1 MPKTICE
8 ELKSKERYE
17 YKMITSVAI
26 LLAALSAARAQQHAY
41 TLDECIDYA
50 ISHNINV
57 QERALAIS
65 QQEIALNTSKNAWLP
80 DLNLDMSQMFGF
92 NNPGA
97 ASGNGSVSLA
107 EDGSATTGSVRASMP
122 LFDGFRIKN
131 QIQADRFSLMS
142 ATANLE
148 AAKKDI
154 SIQVAAYYLQCLYYK
169 GMADVSR
176 KQVETSREMV
186 RRAAI
191 LVEEGK
197 RPRSEQADA
206 EAQLALDEH
215 TLTND
220 EGQYTLS
227 LLTLAHALNMPD
239 IEGFRI
245 VEDEQAL
252 GLSSDATLQMPQ
264 TIYES
269 TVDSW
274 PTIISAQAGI
284 RQSESLLKVR
294 KADYYPQLNL
304 TGSIGTAYYN
314 LFHQG
319 GLGSFGHQLHSNF
332 GEIIGLSLSYPIFNR
347 YQTRNRVK
355 KASNEVLYQR
365 LDLENAKLRLRED
378 IQNAYYNATVAQK
391 KHQSSVKACE
401 DSRISVEYEEIRYE
415 EGRSS
420 IFDLLQAR
428 QKFHKAQ
435 QDAIQA
441 KYESMIRQKI
451 LEFYYSQK

>member
-1 MPKTICE
+1 MK
-8 ELKSKERYE
+8 

-26 LLAALSAARAQQHAY
+26 LLAALSAARAQEHAY

-80 DLNLDMSQMFGF
+80 DLNLGMSQMFGF

-186 RRAAI
+186 RRATI
-191 LVEEGK
+191 QVEEGK

-274 PTIISAQAGI
+274 PTIMSAQAGI

-314 LFHQG
+314 MFHQG
-319 GLGSFGHQLHSNF
+319 GLGSFGHQLHSNL
-332 GEIIGLSLSYPIFNR
+332 GEVIGLSLSYPIFNR
-347 YQTRNRVK
+347 FQTRNSVK
-355 KASNEVLYQR
+355 HASNDIIHQR
-365 LDLENAKLRLRED
+365 LALEDAKLKLRED

-391 KHQSSVKACE
+391 KRQSSVKACE
-401 DSRISVEYEEIRYE
+401 ASRISVEYEEIRYE

-435 QDAIQA
+435 QDAVQA
-441 KYESMIRQKI
+441 KYESLIRQKI
-451 LEFYYSQK
+451 LKFYYTR

>member
-1 MPKTICE
+1 MK
-8 ELKSKERYE
+8 

-26 LLAALSAARAQQHAY
+26 LLAALSAARAQEHAY

-186 RRAAI
+186 RRATI
-191 LVEEGK
+191 QVEEGK

-274 PTIISAQAGI
+274 PTIMSAQAGI

-314 LFHQG
+314 MFHQG
-319 GLGSFGHQLHSNF
+319 GLGSFGHQLHSNL
-332 GEIIGLSLSYPIFNR
+332 GEVIGLSLSYPIFNR
-347 YQTRNRVK
+347 FQTRNSVK
-355 KASNEVLYQR
+355 HASNDIIHQR
-365 LDLENAKLRLRED
+365 LALEDAKLKLRED

-391 KHQSSVKACE
+391 KRQSSVKACE
-401 DSRISVEYEEIRYE
+401 ASRISVEYEEIRYE

-435 QDAIQA
+435 QDAVQA
-441 KYESMIRQKI
+441 KYESLIRQKI
-451 LEFYYSQK
+451 LKFYYTR

>member
-1 MPKTICE
+1 MK
-8 ELKSKERYE
+8 

-26 LLAALSAARAQQHAY
+26 LLAALSAARAQEHAY

-57 QERALAIS
+57 QERALAIR

-186 RRAAI
+186 RRATI
-191 LVEEGK
+191 QVEEGK

-274 PTIISAQAGI
+274 PTIMSAQAGI

-314 LFHQG
+314 MFHQG
-319 GLGSFGHQLHSNF
+319 GLGSFGHQLHSNL
-332 GEIIGLSLSYPIFNR
+332 GEVIGLSLSYPIFNR
-347 YQTRNRVK
+347 FQTRNSVK
-355 KASNEVLYQR
+355 HASNDIIHQR
-365 LDLENAKLRLRED
+365 LALEDAKLKLRED

-391 KHQSSVKACE
+391 KRQSSVKACE
-401 DSRISVEYEEIRYE
+401 ASRISVEYEEIRYE

-435 QDAIQA
+435 QDAVQA
-441 KYESMIRQKI
+441 KYESLIRQKI
-451 LEFYYSQK
+451 LKFYYTR

>member
-1 MPKTICE
+1 MK
-8 ELKSKERYE
+8 

-122 LFDGFRIKN
+122 LFDGFKTKN

-186 RRAAI
+186 RRATI
-191 LVEEGK
+191 QVEEGK

-319 GLGSFGHQLHSNF
+319 GLGSFGHQLHSNL
-332 GEIIGLSLSYPIFNR
+332 GEVIGLSLSYPIFNR
-347 YQTRNRVK
+347 FQTRNSVK
-355 KASNEVLYQR
+355 HASNEILHQR
-365 LDLENAKLRLRED
+365 LALEDAKLKLRED

-401 DSRISVEYEEIRYE
+401 ASRISVEYEEIRYE

-428 QKFHKAQ
+428 QKYHKAQ
-435 QDAIQA
+435 QDAVQA
-441 KYESMIRQKI
+441 KYESLIRQKI
-451 LEFYYSQK
+451 LKFYYTR

>member
-1 MPKTICE
+1 MK
-8 ELKSKERYE
+8 

-26 LLAALSAARAQQHAY
+26 LLAALSAARAQEHAY

-274 PTIISAQAGI
+274 PTIMSAQAGI

-314 LFHQG
+314 MFHQG
-319 GLGSFGHQLHSNF
+319 GLGSFGHQLHSNL
-332 GEIIGLSLSYPIFNR
+332 GEVIGLSLSYPIFNR
-347 YQTRNRVK
+347 FQTRNSVK
-355 KASNEVLYQR
+355 HASNDIIHQR
-365 LDLENAKLRLRED
+365 LALEDAKLKLRED

-391 KHQSSVKACE
+391 KRQSSVKACE
-401 DSRISVEYEEIRYE
+401 ASRISVEYEEIRYE

-435 QDAIQA
+435 QDAVQA
-441 KYESMIRQKI
+441 KYESLIRQKI
-451 LEFYYSQK
+451 LKFYYTR

>member
-1 MPKTICE
+1 MK
-8 ELKSKERYE
+8 

-26 LLAALSAARAQQHAY
+26 LLAALSAARAQEHAY

-122 LFDGFRIKN
+122 LFDGFKTKN

-252 GLSSDATLQMPQ
+252 GLSSDATPQMPQ

-274 PTIISAQAGI
+274 PSIMSAQAGI

-319 GLGSFGHQLHSNF
+319 GLGSFGHQLHSNL
-332 GEIIGLSLSYPIFNR
+332 GEVIGLSLSYPIFNR
-347 YQTRNRVK
+347 FQTRNSVK
-355 KASNEVLYQR
+355 HASNEILHQR
-365 LDLENAKLRLRED
+365 LALEDAKLKLRED

-391 KHQSSVKACE
+391 KRQSSVKACE
-401 DSRISVEYEEIRYE
+401 ASRISVEYEEIRYE
-415 EGRSS
+415 EGRAS
-420 IFDLLQAR
+420 IFDLLQAC

-435 QDAIQA
+435 QDAVQA
-441 KYESMIRQKI
+441 KYESLIRQKI
-451 LEFYYSQK
+451 LEFYYAR

>member
-1 MPKTICE
+1 MK
-8 ELKSKERYE
+8 

-26 LLAALSAARAQQHAY
+26 LLAALSAARAQEHAY

-186 RRAAI
+186 RRATI
-191 LVEEGK
+191 QVEEGK

-304 TGSIGTAYYN
+304 TGSMGTAYYN
-314 LFHQG
+314 MFNQG
-319 GLGSFGHQLHSNF
+319 GLGSFGHQLHSNL
-332 GEIIGLSLSYPIFNR
+332 GEVIGLSLSYPIFNR
-347 YQTRNRVK
+347 FQTRNSVK
-355 KASNEVLYQR
+355 HASNDIIHQR
-365 LDLENAKLRLRED
+365 LALEDAKLKLRED

-391 KHQSSVKACE
+391 KRLSSVKACE
-401 DSRISVEYEEIRYE
+401 ASRISVEYEEIRYE

-435 QDAIQA
+435 QDAVQA
-441 KYESMIRQKI
+441 KYESLIRQKI
-451 LEFYYSQK
+451 LEFYYTR

>member
-1 MPKTICE
+1 MK
-8 ELKSKERYE
+8 

-26 LLAALSAARAQQHAY
+26 LLAALSAARAQEHAY

-186 RRAAI
+186 RRATI
-191 LVEEGK
+191 QVEEGK

-274 PTIISAQAGI
+274 PTIMSAQAGI

-314 LFHQG
+314 MFHQG
-319 GLGSFGHQLHSNF
+319 GLGSFGHQLHSNL
-332 GEIIGLSLSYPIFNR
+332 GEVIGLSLSYPIFNR
-347 YQTRNRVK
+347 FQTRNSVK
-355 KASNEVLYQR
+355 HASNDIIHQR
-365 LDLENAKLRLRED
+365 LALEDAKLKLRED

-391 KHQSSVKACE
+391 KRQSSVKACE
-401 DSRISVEYEEIRYE
+401 ASRISVEYEEIRYE

-428 QKFHKAQ
+428 QKYHKAQ
-435 QDAIQA
+435 QDAVQA
-441 KYESMIRQKI
+441 KYESLIRQKI
-451 LEFYYSQK
+451 LKFYYTR

>member
-1 MPKTICE
+1 MK
-8 ELKSKERYE
+8 

-107 EDGSATTGSVRASMP
+107 EDGSATTGTLRASMP

-264 TIYES
+264 TIYDS

-274 PTIISAQAGI
+274 PTIMSAQAGI

-304 TGSIGTAYYN
+304 TGSMGTAYYN

-319 GLGSFGHQLHSNF
+319 GLGSFGHQLHSNW
-332 GEIIGLSLSYPIFNR
+332 GEVIGLSLSFPIFNR
-347 YQTRNRVK
+347 YQTRNSVK
-355 KASNEVLYQR
+355 HASNEILHQR
-365 LDLENAKLRLRED
+365 LALEDAKLKLRED

-391 KHQSSVKACE
+391 KRQSSVKACE
-401 DSRISVEYEEIRYE
+401 ASRISVEYEEIRYE
-415 EGRSS
+415 EGRAS

-435 QDAIQA
+435 QDAVQA
-441 KYESMIRQKI
+441 KYESLIRQKI
-451 LEFYYSQK
+451 LEFYYTR

>member
-1 MPKTICE
+1 MK
-8 ELKSKERYE
+8 

-80 DLNLDMSQMFGF
+80 DLNLGMSQMFGF

-186 RRAAI
+186 RRATI
-191 LVEEGK
+191 QVEEGK

-264 TIYES
+264 TIYDS
-269 TVDSW
+269 TVDNW
-274 PTIISAQAGI
+274 PTIMSAQAGI

-304 TGSIGTAYYN
+304 TGSMGTAYYN

-319 GLGSFGHQLHSNF
+319 GLGSFGHQFHSNF
-332 GEIIGLSLSYPIFNR
+332 GEVIGLSLSFPIFNR
-347 YQTRNRVK
+347 YQTRNSVK
-355 KASNEVLYQR
+355 HASNEILHQR
-365 LDLENAKLRLRED
+365 LALEDAKLKLRED

-391 KHQSSVKACE
+391 KRQSSVKACE
-401 DSRISVEYEEIRYE
+401 ASRISVEYEEIRYE

-420 IFDLLQAR
+420 IFDQHLRSFTGPSEIPQSPTGCRASQVREPDTPENPGILLHTI
-428 QKFHKAQ
+428 KK
-435 QDAIQA
+435 
-441 KYESMIRQKI
+441 
-451 LEFYYSQK
+451 

>member
-1 MPKTICE
+1 MKYKTITTTVFC
-8 ELKSKERYE
+8 LSVVVAATAQERF
-17 YKMITSVAI
+17 
-26 LLAALSAARAQQHAY
+26 Y

-50 ISHNINV
+50 ISHHINV

-80 DLNLDMSQMFGF
+80 SLHLDMGQMFGF
-92 NNPGA
+92 HHPGA
-97 ASGNGSVSLA
+97 ASGNSSTPLA
-107 EDGSATTGSVRASMP
+107 DDGSATMGTITASMP
-122 LFDGFRIKN
+122 LFDGYRMKN
-131 QIQADRFSLMS
+131 QTEADKFSLIS

-186 RRAAI
+186 RRATI
-191 LVEEGK
+191 QVEEGR
-197 RPRSEQADA
+197 RPRSELADA

-215 TLTND
+215 TLTSD

-227 LLTLAHALNMPD
+227 LLTLAHALNMPNV
-239 IEGFRI
+239 EGFRI

-252 GLSSDATLQMPQ
+252 GFSSGATLQMPQ
-264 TIYES
+264 TVYES
-269 TVDSW
+269 TVDCW
-274 PTIISAQAGI
+274 PSIMSAQAGI

-332 GEIIGLSLSYPIFNR
+332 GEVIGLSLTYPLFNR
-347 YQTRNRVK
+347 FQTRNNVK
-355 KASNEVLYQR
+355 HASNEILHQR
-365 LDLENAKLRLRED
+365 LALEDAKLKLRED
-378 IQNAYYNATVAQK
+378 IQRAYYHATVAQK
-391 KHQSSVKACE
+391 KCQSSAKACE
-401 DSRISVEYEEIRYE
+401 ASRISMEYEEMRYE

-420 IFDLLQAR
+420 IFDFLQAR
-428 QKFHKAQ
+428 QKFHQAQ
-435 QDAIQA
+435 QDAVQA
-441 KYESMIRQKI
+441 KYESLIRQKI
-451 LEFYYSQK
+451 LEFYYTR

>member
-1 MPKTICE
+1 MK
-8 ELKSKERYE
+8 

-26 LLAALSAARAQQHAY
+26 LLAALSAARAQEHAY

-122 LFDGFRIKN
+122 LFDGFKTKN

-197 RPRSEQADA
+197 RPRNEQADA

-252 GLSSDATLQMPQ
+252 GLSSDATPQMPQ

-274 PTIISAQAGI
+274 PSIMSAQAGI

-319 GLGSFGHQLHSNF
+319 GLGSFGHQLHSNL
-332 GEIIGLSLSYPIFNR
+332 GEVIGLSLSYPIFNR
-347 YQTRNRVK
+347 FQTRNSVK
-355 KASNEVLYQR
+355 HASNEILHQR
-365 LDLENAKLRLRED
+365 LALEDAKLKLRED

-391 KHQSSVKACE
+391 KRQSSVKACE
-401 DSRISVEYEEIRYE
+401 ASRISVEYEEIRYE
-415 EGRSS
+415 EGRAS

-435 QDAIQA
+435 QDAVQA
-441 KYESMIRQKI
+441 KYESLIRQKI
-451 LEFYYSQK
+451 LEFYYAR

>member
-1 MPKTICE
+1 MK
-8 ELKSKERYE
+8 

-122 LFDGFRIKN
+122 LFDGFKTKN

-186 RRAAI
+186 RRATI
-191 LVEEGK
+191 QVEEGK

-274 PTIISAQAGI
+274 PTIMSAQAGI

-319 GLGSFGHQLHSNF
+319 GLGSFGHQLHSNL
-332 GEIIGLSLSYPIFNR
+332 GEVIGLSLSYPIFNR
-347 YQTRNRVK
+347 FQTRNSVK
-355 KASNEVLYQR
+355 HASNEILHQR
-365 LDLENAKLRLRED
+365 LALEDAKLKLRED

-391 KHQSSVKACE
+391 KRQSSVKACE
-401 DSRISVEYEEIRYE
+401 ASRISVEYEEIRYE

-428 QKFHKAQ
+428 QKYHKAQ
-435 QDAIQA
+435 QDAVQA
-441 KYESMIRQKI
+441 KYESLIRQKI
-451 LEFYYSQK
+451 LEFYYTR

>member
-1 MPKTICE
+1 MK
-8 ELKSKERYE
+8 

-26 LLAALSAARAQQHAY
+26 LLAALSAARAQEHAY

-274 PTIISAQAGI
+274 PTIMSAQAGI

-319 GLGSFGHQLHSNF
+319 GLGSFGHQLHSNL
-332 GEIIGLSLSYPIFNR
+332 GEVIGLSLSYPIFNR
-347 YQTRNRVK
+347 FQTRNSVK
-355 KASNEVLYQR
+355 HASNEILHQR
-365 LDLENAKLRLRED
+365 LALEDAKLKLRED

-391 KHQSSVKACE
+391 KRQSSVKACE
-401 DSRISVEYEEIRYE
+401 ASRISVEYEEIRYE

-435 QDAIQA
+435 QDAVQA
-441 KYESMIRQKI
+441 KYESLIRQKI
-451 LEFYYSQK
+451 LEFYYTR

>member
-1 MPKTICE
+1 MK
-8 ELKSKERYE
+8 

-26 LLAALSAARAQQHAY
+26 LLAALSAARAQEHAY

-122 LFDGFRIKN
+122 LFDGFKTKN

-245 VEDEQAL
+245 VEDEQVL

-274 PTIISAQAGI
+274 PTIMSAQAGI

-304 TGSIGTAYYN
+304 TGSMGTAYYN
-314 LFHQG
+314 MFHQG
-319 GLGSFGHQLHSNF
+319 GLGSFGHQLHSNL
-332 GEIIGLSLSYPIFNR
+332 GEVIGLSLSYPIFNR
-347 YQTRNRVK
+347 FQTRNSVK
-355 KASNEVLYQR
+355 HASNDIIHQR
-365 LDLENAKLRLRED
+365 LALEDAKLKLRED

-391 KHQSSVKACE
+391 KCQSSVKACE
-401 DSRISVEYEEIRYE
+401 ASRISVEYEEIRYE

-435 QDAIQA
+435 QDAVQA
-441 KYESMIRQKI
+441 KYESLIRQKI
-451 LEFYYSQK
+451 LKFYYTR

>member
-1 MPKTICE
+1 MK
-8 ELKSKERYE
+8 

-186 RRAAI
+186 RRATI
-191 LVEEGK
+191 QVEEGK

-252 GLSSDATLQMPQ
+252 GLSSDAAFQ
-264 TIYES
+264 TPEAIYKS

-274 PTIISAQAGI
+274 PTIMSAQAGI

-314 LFHQG
+314 MFHQG
-319 GLGSFGHQLHSNF
+319 GLGSFGHQLHSNL
-332 GEIIGLSLSYPIFNR
+332 GEVIGLSLSYPIFNR
-347 YQTRNRVK
+347 FQTRNSVK
-355 KASNEVLYQR
+355 HASNDIIHQR
-365 LDLENAKLRLRED
+365 LALEDAKLKLRED

-391 KHQSSVKACE
+391 KRQSSVKACE
-401 DSRISVEYEEIRYE
+401 ASRISVEYEEIRYE

-435 QDAIQA
+435 QDAVQA
-441 KYESMIRQKI
+441 KYESLIRQKI
-451 LEFYYSQK
+451 LKFYYTR

>member
-1 MPKTICE
+1 MK
-8 ELKSKERYE
+8 

-26 LLAALSAARAQQHAY
+26 LLAALSAARAQEHAY

-186 RRAAI
+186 RRATI
-191 LVEEGK
+191 QVEEGK

-304 TGSIGTAYYN
+304 TGSMGTAYYN
-314 LFHQG
+314 MFHQG
-319 GLGSFGHQLHSNF
+319 GLGSFGHQLHSNL
-332 GEIIGLSLSYPIFNR
+332 GEVIGLSLSYPIFNR
-347 YQTRNRVK
+347 FQTRNSVK
-355 KASNEVLYQR
+355 HASNDIIHQR
-365 LDLENAKLRLRED
+365 LALEDAKLKLRED

-391 KHQSSVKACE
+391 KRLSSVKACE
-401 DSRISVEYEEIRYE
+401 ASRISVEYEEIRYE

-435 QDAIQA
+435 QDAVQA
-441 KYESMIRQKI
+441 KYESLIRQKI
-451 LEFYYSQK
+451 LKFYYTR

>member
-1 MPKTICE
+1 MK
-8 ELKSKERYE
+8 

-26 LLAALSAARAQQHAY
+26 LLAALSAARAQEHAY

-191 LVEEGK
+191 LVEDGK

-274 PTIISAQAGI
+274 PTIMSAQAGI

-314 LFHQG
+314 MFHQG
-319 GLGSFGHQLHSNF
+319 GLGSFGHQLHSNL
-332 GEIIGLSLSYPIFNR
+332 GEVIGLSLSYPIFNR
-347 YQTRNRVK
+347 FQTRNSVK
-355 KASNEVLYQR
+355 HASNDIIHQR
-365 LDLENAKLRLRED
+365 LALEDAKLKLRED

-391 KHQSSVKACE
+391 RRQSSVKACE
-401 DSRISVEYEEIRYE
+401 ASRISVEYEEIRYE

-435 QDAIQA
+435 QDAVQA
-441 KYESMIRQKI
+441 KYESLIRQKI
-451 LEFYYSQK
+451 LKFYYTR

>member
-1 MPKTICE
+1 MK
-8 ELKSKERYE
+8 

-122 LFDGFRIKN
+122 LFDGFKTKN

-186 RRAAI
+186 RRATI
-191 LVEEGK
+191 QVEEGK

-252 GLSSDATLQMPQ
+252 RLSSDATPQMPQ

-319 GLGSFGHQLHSNF
+319 GLGSFGHQLHSNL
-332 GEIIGLSLSYPIFNR
+332 GEVIGLSLSYPIFNR
-347 YQTRNRVK
+347 FQTRNSVK
-355 KASNEVLYQR
+355 HASNEILHQR
-365 LDLENAKLRLRED
+365 LALEDAKLKLRED

-391 KHQSSVKACE
+391 KRQSSVKACE
-401 DSRISVEYEEIRYE
+401 ASRISVEYEEIRYE

-428 QKFHKAQ
+428 QKYHKAQ
-435 QDAIQA
+435 QDAVQA
-441 KYESMIRQKI
+441 KYESLIRQKI
-451 LEFYYSQK
+451 LEFYYAR

>member
-1 MPKTICE
+1 MK
-8 ELKSKERYE
+8 

-26 LLAALSAARAQQHAY
+26 FLAALSAARAQQHAY

-122 LFDGFRIKN
+122 LFDGFKTKN

-274 PTIISAQAGI
+274 PTIMSAQAGI

-319 GLGSFGHQLHSNF
+319 GLGSFGHQLHSNL
-332 GEIIGLSLSYPIFNR
+332 GEVIGLSLSYPIFNR
-347 YQTRNRVK
+347 FQTRNSVK
-355 KASNEVLYQR
+355 HASNEILHQR
-365 LDLENAKLRLRED
+365 LALEDAKLKLRED

-391 KHQSSVKACE
+391 KRQSSVKACE
-401 DSRISVEYEEIRYE
+401 ASRISVEYEEIRYE
-415 EGRSS
+415 EGRAS

-435 QDAIQA
+435 QDAVQA
-441 KYESMIRQKI
+441 KYESLIRQKI
-451 LEFYYSQK
+451 LEFYYTR

>member
-1 MPKTICE
+1 MK
-8 ELKSKERYE
+8 

-26 LLAALSAARAQQHAY
+26 LLAALSAARAQEHAY

-186 RRAAI
+186 RRATI
-191 LVEEGK
+191 QVEEGK

-269 TVDSW
+269 TIDSW
-274 PTIISAQAGI
+274 PTIMSAQAGI
-284 RQSESLLKVR
+284 HQGESLLKVR

-304 TGSIGTAYYN
+304 TGSMGTAYYN

-319 GLGSFGHQLHSNF
+319 GLGSFGHQLHSNL
-332 GEIIGLSLSYPIFNR
+332 GEVIGLSLSYPIFNR
-347 YQTRNRVK
+347 FQTRNSVK
-355 KASNEVLYQR
+355 HASNEILHQR
-365 LDLENAKLRLRED
+365 LALEDAKLKLRED

-391 KHQSSVKACE
+391 KRQSSVKACE
-401 DSRISVEYEEIRYE
+401 ASRISVEYEEIRYE
-415 EGRSS
+415 EGRAS

-435 QDAIQA
+435 QDAVQA
-441 KYESMIRQKI
+441 KYESLIRQKI
-451 LEFYYSQK
+451 LEFYYTR

>member
-1 MPKTICE
+1 MK
-8 ELKSKERYE
+8 

-26 LLAALSAARAQQHAY
+26 LLAALSAARAQEHAY

-131 QIQADRFSLMS
+131 QIQADKFSLIS

-191 LVEEGK
+191 LVEDGK

-274 PTIISAQAGI
+274 PTIMSAQAGI

-314 LFHQG
+314 MFHQG
-319 GLGSFGHQLHSNF
+319 GLGSFGHQLHSNL
-332 GEIIGLSLSYPIFNR
+332 GEVIGLSLSYPIFNR
-347 YQTRNRVK
+347 FQTRNSVK
-355 KASNEVLYQR
+355 HASNDIIHQR
-365 LDLENAKLRLRED
+365 LALEDAKLKLRED

-391 KHQSSVKACE
+391 KRQSSVKACE
-401 DSRISVEYEEIRYE
+401 ASRISVEYEEIRYE

-435 QDAIQA
+435 QDAVQA
-441 KYESMIRQKI
+441 KYESLIRQKI
-451 LEFYYSQK
+451 LKFYYTR

>member
-1 MPKTICE
+1 MK
-8 ELKSKERYE
+8 

-319 GLGSFGHQLHSNF
+319 GLGSFGHQLHSNL
-332 GEIIGLSLSYPIFNR
+332 GEVIGLSLSYPIFNR
-347 YQTRNRVK
+347 FQTRNSVK
-355 KASNEVLYQR
+355 HASNEILHQR
-365 LDLENAKLRLRED
+365 LALEDAKLKLRED

-391 KHQSSVKACE
+391 KRQSSVKACE
-401 DSRISVEYEEIRYE
+401 ASRISVEYEEIRYE

-435 QDAIQA
+435 QDAVQA
-441 KYESMIRQKI
+441 KYESLIRQKI
-451 LEFYYSQK
+451 LKFYYTR

>member
-1 MPKTICE
+1 MK
-8 ELKSKERYE
+8 

-26 LLAALSAARAQQHAY
+26 LLAALSAARAQEHAY

-186 RRAAI
+186 RRATI
-191 LVEEGK
+191 QVEEGK

-274 PTIISAQAGI
+274 PTIMSAQAGI

-314 LFHQG
+314 MFHQG
-319 GLGSFGHQLHSNF
+319 GLGSFGHQLHSNL
-332 GEIIGLSLSYPIFNR
+332 GEVIGLSLSYPIFNR
-347 YQTRNRVK
+347 FQTRNSVK
-355 KASNEVLYQR
+355 HASNDIIHQR
-365 LDLENAKLRLRED
+365 LALEDAKLKLRED

-391 KHQSSVKACE
+391 KRQSSVKACE
-401 DSRISVEYEEIRYE
+401 ASRISVEYEEIRYE

-435 QDAIQA
+435 QDAVQA
-441 KYESMIRQKI
+441 KYESLIRQKI
-451 LEFYYSQK
+451 LEFYYTR

>member
-1 MPKTICE
+1 MK
-8 ELKSKERYE
+8 

-107 EDGSATTGSVRASMP
+107 EDGSATTGTLRASMP

-274 PTIISAQAGI
+274 PTIMSAQAGI

-304 TGSIGTAYYN
+304 TGSMGTAYYN

-319 GLGSFGHQLHSNF
+319 GLGSFGHQLHSNL
-332 GEIIGLSLSYPIFNR
+332 GEVIGLSLSYPIFNR
-347 YQTRNRVK
+347 FQTRNSVK
-355 KASNEVLYQR
+355 HASNEILHQR
-365 LDLENAKLRLRED
+365 LALEDAKLKLRED

-391 KHQSSVKACE
+391 KRQSSVKACE
-401 DSRISVEYEEIRYE
+401 ASRISVEYEEIRYE
-415 EGRSS
+415 EGRAS

-435 QDAIQA
+435 QDAVQA
-441 KYESMIRQKI
+441 KYESLIRQKI
-451 LEFYYSQK
+451 LEFYYTR

>member
-1 MPKTICE
+1 MK
-8 ELKSKERYE
+8 

-186 RRAAI
+186 RRATI
-191 LVEEGK
+191 QVEEGK

-274 PTIISAQAGI
+274 PTIMSAQAGI

-314 LFHQG
+314 MFHQG
-319 GLGSFGHQLHSNF
+319 GLGSFGHQLHSNL
-332 GEIIGLSLSYPIFNR
+332 GEVIGLSLSYPIFNR
-347 YQTRNRVK
+347 FQTRNSVK
-355 KASNEVLYQR
+355 HASNDIIHQR
-365 LDLENAKLRLRED
+365 LALEDAKLKLRED

-391 KHQSSVKACE
+391 KRQSSVKACE
-401 DSRISVEYEEIRYE
+401 ASRISVEYEEIRYE

-435 QDAIQA
+435 QDAVQA
-441 KYESMIRQKI
+441 KYESLIRQKI
-451 LEFYYSQK
+451 LEFYYTR

>member
-1 MPKTICE
+1 MVAAAAQ
-8 ELKSKERYE
+8 ERF
-17 YKMITSVAI
+17 
-26 LLAALSAARAQQHAY
+26 Y

-50 ISHNINV
+50 ISHHINV

-80 DLNLDMSQMFGF
+80 NLHLDMGQMFGF
-92 NNPGA
+92 HNPGA
-97 ASGNGSVSLA
+97 ASGNSSTPLA
-107 EDGSATTGSVRASMP
+107 DDGSATMGTITASMP
-122 LFDGFRIKN
+122 LFDGYRIKN
-131 QIQADRFSLMS
+131 QTEADKFSLMS
-142 ATANLE
+142 ATADLE
-148 AAKKDI
+148 ATKKDI

-186 RRAAI
+186 RRATI
-191 LVEEGK
+191 QVEEGR
-197 RPRSEQADA
+197 RPRSELADA

-215 TLTND
+215 TLTSD

-239 IEGFRI
+239 VEGFRI

-252 GLSSDATLQMPQ
+252 GFSSGATLQMPQ
-264 TIYES
+264 TVYES

-274 PTIISAQAGI
+274 PSIMSAQAGI

-332 GEIIGLSLSYPIFNR
+332 GEVIGLSLSYPIFNR
-347 YQTRNRVK
+347 FQTRNSVK
-355 KASNEVLYQR
+355 HASNEILYQR
-365 LDLENAKLRLRED
+365 LALEDAKLKLRED
-378 IQNAYYNATVAQK
+378 IQRAYYHATVAQK
-391 KHQSSVKACE
+391 KCQSSAKACE
-401 DSRISVEYEEIRYE
+401 ASRISVEYEEIRYE

-428 QKFHKAQ
+428 QKFHQAQ
-435 QDAIQA
+435 QDAVQA
-441 KYESMIRQKI
+441 KYESLIRQKI
-451 LEFYYSQK
+451 LEFYYTR

>member
-1 MPKTICE
+1 MK
-8 ELKSKERYE
+8 

-122 LFDGFRIKN
+122 LFDGFKTKN

-274 PTIISAQAGI
+274 PTIMSAQAGI

-304 TGSIGTAYYN
+304 TGSMGTAYYN

-319 GLGSFGHQLHSNF
+319 GLGSFGHQLHSNL
-332 GEIIGLSLSYPIFNR
+332 GEVIGLSLSYPIFNR
-347 YQTRNRVK
+347 FQTRNSVK
-355 KASNEVLYQR
+355 HASNEILHQR
-365 LDLENAKLRLRED
+365 LALEDAKLKLRED

-391 KHQSSVKACE
+391 KRQSSVKACE
-401 DSRISVEYEEIRYE
+401 ASRISVEYEEIRYE
-415 EGRSS
+415 EGRAS

-428 QKFHKAQ
+428 QKYHKAQ
-435 QDAIQA
+435 QDAVQA
-441 KYESMIRQKI
+441 KYESLIRQKI
-451 LEFYYSQK
+451 LEFYYAR

>member
-1 MPKTICE
+1 MK
-8 ELKSKERYE
+8 

-26 LLAALSAARAQQHAY
+26 LLAALSAARAQEHAY

-252 GLSSDATLQMPQ
+252 GLSSDATPQMPQ

-274 PTIISAQAGI
+274 PSIMSAQAGI

-319 GLGSFGHQLHSNF
+319 GLGSFGHQLHSNL
-332 GEIIGLSLSYPIFNR
+332 GEVIGLSLSYPIFNR
-347 YQTRNRVK
+347 FQTRNSVK
-355 KASNEVLYQR
+355 HASNEILHQR
-365 LDLENAKLRLRED
+365 LALEDAKLKLRED

-391 KHQSSVKACE
+391 KRQSSVKACE
-401 DSRISVEYEEIRYE
+401 ASRISVEYEEIRYE
-415 EGRSS
+415 EGRAS

-435 QDAIQA
+435 QDAVQA
-441 KYESMIRQKI
+441 KYESLIRQKI
-451 LEFYYSQK
+451 LEFYYTR

>member
-1 MPKTICE
+1 MK
-8 ELKSKERYE
+8 

-122 LFDGFRIKN
+122 LFDGFKTKN

-154 SIQVAAYYLQCLYYK
+154 SIQVAAYYLQSLYYK

-245 VEDEQAL
+245 VEDEQSL

-319 GLGSFGHQLHSNF
+319 GLGSFGHQLHSNL
-332 GEIIGLSLSYPIFNR
+332 GEVIGLSLSYPIFNR
-347 YQTRNRVK
+347 FQTRDSVK
-355 KASNEVLYQR
+355 HASNEILHQR
-365 LDLENAKLRLRED
+365 LALEDAKLKLRED

-401 DSRISVEYEEIRYE
+401 ASRISVEYEEIRYE

>member
-1 MPKTICE
+1 MK
-8 ELKSKERYE
+8 
-17 YKMITSVAI
+17 YKMITSVVI
-26 LLAALSAARAQQHAY
+26 LLAALSAARAQEHAY

-122 LFDGFRIKN
+122 LFDGFKTKN

-197 RPRSEQADA
+197 RPRNEQADA

-252 GLSSDATLQMPQ
+252 GLSSDATPQMPQ

-274 PTIISAQAGI
+274 PSIMSAQAGI

-319 GLGSFGHQLHSNF
+319 GLGSFGHQLHSNL
-332 GEIIGLSLSYPIFNR
+332 GEVIGLSLSYPIFNR
-347 YQTRNRVK
+347 FQTRNSVK
-355 KASNEVLYQR
+355 HASNEILHQR
-365 LDLENAKLRLRED
+365 LALEDAKLKLRED

-391 KHQSSVKACE
+391 KRQSSVKACE
-401 DSRISVEYEEIRYE
+401 ASRISVEYEEIRYE
-415 EGRSS
+415 EGRAS
-420 IFDLLQAR
+420 IFDLLQAC

-435 QDAIQA
+435 QDAVQA
-441 KYESMIRQKI
+441 KYESLIRQKI
-451 LEFYYSQK
+451 LEFYYAR

>member
-1 MPKTICE
+1 MK
-8 ELKSKERYE
+8 
-17 YKMITSVAI
+17 YKMIPSVAI
-26 LLAALSAARAQQHAY
+26 LLAALSAARAQEHAY

-274 PTIISAQAGI
+274 PTIMSAQAGI

-319 GLGSFGHQLHSNF
+319 GLGSFGHQLHSNL
-332 GEIIGLSLSYPIFNR
+332 GEVIGLSLSYPIFNR
-347 YQTRNRVK
+347 FQTRNSVK
-355 KASNEVLYQR
+355 HASNEILHQR
-365 LDLENAKLRLRED
+365 LALEDAKLKLRED

-391 KHQSSVKACE
+391 KRQSSVKACE
-401 DSRISVEYEEIRYE
+401 ASRISVEYEEIRYE
-415 EGRSS
+415 EGRAS

-435 QDAIQA
+435 QDAVQA
-441 KYESMIRQKI
+441 KYESLIRQKI
-451 LEFYYSQK
+451 LEFYYTR

>member
-1 MPKTICE
+1 MK
-8 ELKSKERYE
+8 

-26 LLAALSAARAQQHAY
+26 LLAALSAARAQEHAY

-122 LFDGFRIKN
+122 LFDGFKTKN

-274 PTIISAQAGI
+274 PTIMSAQAGI

-304 TGSIGTAYYN
+304 TGSMGTAYYN

-319 GLGSFGHQLHSNF
+319 GLGSFGHQLHSNL
-332 GEIIGLSLSYPIFNR
+332 GEVIGLSLSYPIFNR
-347 YQTRNRVK
+347 FQTRNSVK
-355 KASNEVLYQR
+355 HASNEILHQR
-365 LDLENAKLRLRED
+365 LALEDAKLKLRED

-391 KHQSSVKACE
+391 KRQSSVKACE
-401 DSRISVEYEEIRYE
+401 ASRISVEYEEIRYE
-415 EGRSS
+415 EGRAS

-435 QDAIQA
+435 QDAVQA
-441 KYESMIRQKI
+441 KYESLIRQKI
-451 LEFYYSQK
+451 LEFYYTR

>member
-1 MPKTICE
+1 MK
-8 ELKSKERYE
+8 

-26 LLAALSAARAQQHAY
+26 LLAALSAARAQEHAY

-107 EDGSATTGSVRASMP
+107 EDGSATTGTVRASMP

-264 TIYES
+264 TIYDS

-274 PTIISAQAGI
+274 PTIMSAQAGI

-304 TGSIGTAYYN
+304 TGSMGTAYYN

-319 GLGSFGHQLHSNF
+319 GLGSFGHQLHSNW
-332 GEIIGLSLSYPIFNR
+332 GEVIGLSLSFPIFNR
-347 YQTRNRVK
+347 FQTRNSVK
-355 KASNEVLYQR
+355 HASNEILHQR
-365 LDLENAKLRLRED
+365 LALEDAKLKLRED

-391 KHQSSVKACE
+391 KCQSSVKACE
-401 DSRISVEYEEIRYE
+401 ASRISVEYEEIRYE
-415 EGRSS
+415 EGRAS

-435 QDAIQA
+435 QDAVQA
-441 KYESMIRQKI
+441 KYESLIRQKI
-451 LEFYYSQK
+451 LEFYYTR

>member
-1 MPKTICE
+1 MK
-8 ELKSKERYE
+8 

-26 LLAALSAARAQQHAY
+26 LLAALSAARAQEHAY

-186 RRAAI
+186 RRATI

-274 PTIISAQAGI
+274 PTIMSAQAGI

-319 GLGSFGHQLHSNF
+319 GLGSFGHQLHSNL
-332 GEIIGLSLSYPIFNR
+332 GEVIGLSLSYPIFNR
-347 YQTRNRVK
+347 FQTRNSVK
-355 KASNEVLYQR
+355 HASNEILHQR
-365 LDLENAKLRLRED
+365 LALEDAKLKLRED

-391 KHQSSVKACE
+391 KRQSSVKACE
-401 DSRISVEYEEIRYE
+401 ASRISVEYEEIRYE
-415 EGRSS
+415 EGRAS

-435 QDAIQA
+435 QDAVQA
-441 KYESMIRQKI
+441 KYESLIRQKI
-451 LEFYYSQK
+451 LKFYYTR

>member
-1 MPKTICE
+1 MN
-8 ELKSKERYE
+8 

-26 LLAALSAARAQQHAY
+26 LLAALSAARAQEHAY

-186 RRAAI
+186 RRATI
-191 LVEEGK
+191 QVEEGK

-252 GLSSDATLQMPQ
+252 GLSSDATPQMPQ

-274 PTIISAQAGI
+274 PTIMSAQAGI

-319 GLGSFGHQLHSNF
+319 GLGSFGHQLHSNL
-332 GEIIGLSLSYPIFNR
+332 GEVIGLSLSYPIFNR
-347 YQTRNRVK
+347 FQTRNSVK
-355 KASNEVLYQR
+355 HASNEILHQR
-365 LDLENAKLRLRED
+365 LALEDAKLKLRED

-391 KHQSSVKACE
+391 KRQSSVKACE
-401 DSRISVEYEEIRYE
+401 ASRISVEYEEIRYE
-415 EGRSS
+415 EGRAS

-435 QDAIQA
+435 QDAVQA
-441 KYESMIRQKI
+441 KYESLIRQKI
-451 LEFYYSQK
+451 LEFYYTR

>member
-1 MPKTICE
+1 MK
-8 ELKSKERYE
+8 

-122 LFDGFRIKN
+122 LFDGFKTKN

-154 SIQVAAYYLQCLYYK
+154 SIQVAAYYLQSLYYK

-252 GLSSDATLQMPQ
+252 RLSSDATPQMPQ

-319 GLGSFGHQLHSNF
+319 GLGSFGHQLHSNL
-332 GEIIGLSLSYPIFNR
+332 GEVIGLSLSYPIFNR
-347 YQTRNRVK
+347 FQTRNSVK
-355 KASNEVLYQR
+355 HASNEILHQR
-365 LDLENAKLRLRED
+365 LALEDAKLKLRED
-378 IQNAYYNATVAQK
+378 IQNAYYN
-391 KHQSSVKACE
+391 
-401 DSRISVEYEEIRYE
+401 
-415 EGRSS
+415 
-420 IFDLLQAR
+420 DLLQAR
-428 QKFHKAQ
+428 QKYHKAQ
-435 QDAIQA
+435 QDAVQA
-441 KYESMIRQKI
+441 KYESLIRQKI
-451 LEFYYSQK
+451 LEFYYAR

>member
-1 MPKTICE
+1 MK
-8 ELKSKERYE
+8 

-26 LLAALSAARAQQHAY
+26 LLAALSAARAQEHAY

-186 RRAAI
+186 RRATI
-191 LVEEGK
+191 QVEEGK

-264 TIYES
+264 TIYDS

-274 PTIISAQAGI
+274 PTIMSAQAGI

-304 TGSIGTAYYN
+304 TGSMGTAYYN

-319 GLGSFGHQLHSNF
+319 GLGSFGHQLHSNW
-332 GEIIGLSLSYPIFNR
+332 GEVIGMSLSFPIFNR
-347 YQTRNRVK
+347 YQTRNSVK
-355 KASNEVLYQR
+355 HASNEILHQR
-365 LDLENAKLRLRED
+365 LALEDAKLKLRED

-391 KHQSSVKACE
+391 KRQSSVKACE
-401 DSRISVEYEEIRYE
+401 ASRISVEYEEIRYE
-415 EGRSS
+415 EGRAS

-435 QDAIQA
+435 QDAVQA
-441 KYESMIRQKI
+441 RYESLIRLKI
-451 LEFYYSQK
+451 LEFYYTR

>member
-1 MPKTICE
+1 MK
-8 ELKSKERYE
+8 

-26 LLAALSAARAQQHAY
+26 LLAALSAARAQEHAY

-154 SIQVAAYYLQCLYYK
+154 SIQVAAYYLQCLYYE

-239 IEGFRI
+239 
-245 VEDEQAL
+245 
-252 GLSSDATLQMPQ
+252 SSDATLQMPQ

-304 TGSIGTAYYN
+304 TGSMGTAYYN

-319 GLGSFGHQLHSNF
+319 GLGSFGHQLHSNL
-332 GEIIGLSLSYPIFNR
+332 GEVIGLSLSYPIFNR
-347 YQTRNRVK
+347 FQTRNSVK
-355 KASNEVLYQR
+355 HASNEILHQR
-365 LDLENAKLRLRED
+365 LALEDAKLKLRED

-391 KHQSSVKACE
+391 KRQSSVKACE
-401 DSRISVEYEEIRYE
+401 ASRISVEYEEIRYE

-428 QKFHKAQ
+428 QKYHKAQ
-435 QDAIQA
+435 QDAVQA
-441 KYESMIRQKI
+441 KYESLIRQKI
-451 LEFYYSQK
+451 LEFYYTR